1 MKAVYCDESGFTGNN
16 LLSEEQPHFVYSSVA
31 IESANAEKIIA
42 QVIKSFRLQMSEIK
56 GSKLTK
62 SQRGKDAALWIMGS
76 CSNSASVV
84 VVEKQF
90 ALAGKFYE
98 YMFESVLAPHST
110 LFYQLNFHRF
120 ISNALYV
127 HFVARDEITT
137 RLLHTFE
144 QSLIEKDFDR
154 IEKLLE
160 SLKRSRKAP
169 PFIRRIATFCL
180 GNKQDI
186 ITEWNTLR
194 DYQELG
200 KWILDLTLTA
210 LHSLLASWGK
220 QGEQVEVY
228 CDDSKPLL
236 RQASFFDSFINYS
249 ERVYIDFAGKNL
261 PVTYNLAKS
270 VQMVNS
276 KDHPGIQIADVFAS
290 SIAYALKNRGDDF
303 SEQCVEL
310 CKDVFHENSM
320 GPDLDY
326 ADLDSRSGFTNLQ
339 ILEILAERT
348 RRHQDLF
355 YNLPLRIVEIRSLYP
370 LWAKRAQNH

>member
-1 MKAVYCDESGFTGNN
+1 MKTVYCDESGFTGNN

-31 IESANAEKIIA
+31 VGHANADKIVA
-42 QVIKSFRLQMSEIK
+42 QAIKSFRLQMPEIK

-62 SQRGKDAALWIMGS
+62 SHRGKDAALWIMGS
-76 CSNSASVV
+76 CSDSASAV

-90 ALAGKFYE
+90 AIAGKFYE
-98 YMFESVLAPHST
+98 YMFESVLSPHST

-127 HFVARDEITT
+127 HFAARDEITT

-144 QSLIEKDFDR
+144 QSLIEKDFNQ

-160 SLKRSRKAP
+160 SLKRSRKVP
-169 PFIRRIATFCL
+169 PFVRRIATFCL
-180 GNKQDI
+180 GNKQEI
-186 ITEWNTLR
+186 ITEWNTLK
-194 DYQELG
+194 DHQELG

-220 QGEQVEVY
+220 HGEQVEVY

-236 RQASFFDSFINYS
+236 KQASFFDSFINYP
-249 ERVYIDFAGKNL
+249 ERVYIDFAGTNL
-261 PVTYNLAKS
+261 PVTYNLIKP

-290 SIAYALKNRGDDF
+290 SIAYALKNRGEDF
-303 SEQCVEL
+303 SEQCIEL

-320 GPDLDY
+320 SPDLAY
-326 ADLDSRSGFTNLQ
+326 ADLDSRSNFINLQ

-348 RRHQDLF
+348 RRHEDLF
-355 YNLPLRIVEIRSLYP
+355 YNLPLSIAELRSLYP
-370 LWAKRAQNH
+370 LWTNRVQNQ